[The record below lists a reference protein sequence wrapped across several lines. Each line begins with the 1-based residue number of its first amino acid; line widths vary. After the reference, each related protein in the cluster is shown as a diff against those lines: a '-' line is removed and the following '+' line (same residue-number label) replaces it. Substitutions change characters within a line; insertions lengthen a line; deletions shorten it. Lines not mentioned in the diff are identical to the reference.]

1 MGGNLF
7 KLPRMP
13 RTVYLEVE
21 ATVRAALEDL
31 IPGRFRIP
39 KYHADKLDFGDLDVL
54 VASGALAGE
63 PGAAFRERF
72 AEVTDASEVRHAG
85 NVWSFAIAG
94 LQVDL
99 FATDEA
105 LLDTRAQFMSWGDC
119 GNLLGRMLK
128 PLGLKWGED
137 GLVYVLR
144 REGDEHFKKT
154 FLLSTSIDDA
164 LRAAGLDAAGWHAG
178 FASEEAMFRY
188 LVSATRFE
196 ARPYVRAEGTFRQ
209 RLETRPGMGRF
220 LAFLQREGHVA
231 GEKPA
236 REDPAVV
243 AALFPGIDLLG
254 LLAEAN
260 RRADVD
266 TTIKRKLDG
275 RRIMELRPDLRGAA
289 LGEYLR
295 ALRASPGFEAWA
307 TTASQAEIDARI
319 VADGPGAG
327 LSG

>member
-13 RTVYLEVE
+13 RAAYLEVE
-21 ATVRAALEDL
+21 AKVRGALEGL

-54 VASGALAGE
+54 VASAALVGE

-72 AEVTDASEVRHAG
+72 AQVAAADETRHVG

-99 FATDEA
+99 FATEEA

-154 FLLSTSIDDA
+154 FALSGSIDDA
-164 LRAAGLDAAGWHAG
+164 LRAAGLDPGGWHAG

-188 LVSATRFE
+188 LVSATRWE
-196 ARPYVRAEGTFRQ
+196 ARPYLRAEGTLRE
-209 RLETRPGMGRF
+209 RLATRPGMGRF
-220 LAFLQREGHVA
+220 IAFLEREGHVA
-231 GEKPA
+231 GERPP

-243 AALFPGIDLLG
+243 AALFPAIDLRG

-266 TTIKRKLDG
+266 AAIKRKLDG
-275 RRIMELRPDLRGAA
+275 RRIMDLRPDLRGAA

-319 VADGPGAG
+319 LADRTGAG
-327 LSG
+327 S